1 MYLSIRISRLSN
13 LLFFAQK
20 TDRHNL
26 IKFDL
31 QKYLINE
38 NINLLF
44 YEENKNKVWKQI
56 EESIGIQKA
65 EQVKKSYYLVRLILY
80 FALAQSIWAFTF
92 METIFSK

>member
-1 MYLSIRISRLSN
+1 MYLLIRISRLSN

-65 EQVKKSYYLVRLILY
+65 EQVKKAIISLDS
-80 FALAQSIWAFTF
+80 FFT
-92 METIFSK
+92 SHWRKASGHLLL

>member
-20 TDRHNL
+20 TDVHNL

-31 QKYLINE
+31 RKHLFDD
-38 NINLLF
+38 NINPLF
-44 YEENKNKVWKQI
+44 YGENKNKIWKKI

-65 EQVKKSYYLVRLILY
+65 EQMKKLLSR
-80 FALAQSIWAFTF
+80 
-92 METIFSK
+92 